1 MDTSDAE
8 AGARTRAGDQSGG
21 SSLSSPLGDPEVPE
35 TDAGE
40 AAGPFVHPVDDPE
53 VPEADALDQATAVP
67 FEDDDAHRP

>member
-1 MDTSDAE
+1 MDTSDAG
-8 AGARTRAGDQSGG
+8 AGARTGAGDQSAGNW
-21 SSLSSPLGDPEVPE
+21 LSSTPDDPEVPE

-40 AAGPFVHPVDDPE
+40 AAVPFERPVDDPE